1 MFIDIPAALKE
12 DVMALEMFDCVMF
25 SARNLL
31 ACLDD
36 VKKYLNNIMY
46 RRLLHDTLLVKNSSV
61 LIFVG

>member
-1 MFIDIPAALKE
+1 MFIYIPAALKE
-12 DVMALEMFDCVMF
+12 DVRALEMLDCVIL
-25 SARNLL
+25 SARNLF